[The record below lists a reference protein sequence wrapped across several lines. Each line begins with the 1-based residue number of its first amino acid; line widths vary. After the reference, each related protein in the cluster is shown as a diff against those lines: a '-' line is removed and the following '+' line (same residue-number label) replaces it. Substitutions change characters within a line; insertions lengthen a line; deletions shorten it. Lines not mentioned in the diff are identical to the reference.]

1 MTLGVYI
8 FIVSVMDVSWRVIL
22 SWVMYSLYLLIIVV
36 IVVAVMIIIS
46 ITAYHL
52 CQA

>member
-36 IVVAVMIIIS
+36 IFVAVMIIIS